1 MALDCYLVM
10 SSFKVLIVED
20 NPIVA
25 MDLEHE
31 LTRAGCDVCGVVGS
45 EAAALTVAE
54 ATRPP
59 FAVVD
64 VRLRPGD
71 GRVVARQLVERYGT
85 AVLFATSLC
94 GDISDLA
101 ATGAVACLP
110 KPYSPSDVPAA
121 LEVISQIR
129 AGLRPELMPDHM
141 KVLMP

>member
-1 MALDCYLVM
+1 M

-31 LTRAGCDVCGVVGS
+31 LTRVGYDVCGVASS
-45 EAAALTVAE
+45 EAAALTAAE

-64 VRLRPGD
+64 VMLWPGD

-85 AVLFATSLC
+85 AVLFATSVC

-110 KPYSPSDVPAA
+110 KPYSPSDIPAA
-121 LEVISQIR
+121 LEAISQIR
-129 AGLRPELMPDHM
+129 AGLRPEFMPDHM
-141 KVLMP
+141 KLLTH

>member
-1 MALDCYLVM
+1 
-10 SSFKVLIVED
+10 
-20 NPIVA
+20 VA
-25 MDLEHE
+25 
-31 LTRAGCDVCGVVGS
+31 VS

-64 VRLRPGD
+64 VLLWPGD

-101 ATGAVACLP
+101 QTGAVACLP
-110 KPYSPSDVPAA
+110 KPYAPRDIPAA
-121 LEVISQIR
+121 LEAISQIR
-129 AGLRPELMPDHM
+129 AGLRPEFIPDHM
-141 KVLMP
+141 KVLTR